1 MPITI
6 WVMSW
11 IPLRRGVLD
20 TTLCDKVSELRQVS
34 CFLHQQNW
42 ILLST
47 LNQNHISVH
56 VLSTTVHCCIIS
68 CCFVYLFFVR
78 SFMFYYAS
86 FSVLSVLNWIIPSFG
101 FLYWLS
107 FRPSI
112 YILIKQA
119 FQVSRD
125 CSCKSPLT
133 YIQADI

>member
-1 MPITI
+1 VPITI

-78 SFMFYYAS
+78 SFMFYYAT

-101 FLYWLS
+101 FYIGYHSDRQYTSWLS
-107 FRPSI
+107 KHFKYHVIVRV
-112 YILIKQA
+112 K
-119 FQVSRD
+119 VH
-125 CSCKSPLT
+125 
-133 YIQADI
+133 